1 MKKEIIILK
10 KKINGTYSE
19 TKNMDSIERK
29 IKGLEKELNRRKVV
43 KIKKQLNNEE
53 IKAVKDI
60 PKIERELKEL
70 KNFMKT
76 ARSSRGE
83 SAGR

>member
-70 KNFMKT
+70 KNFIKLVT
-76 ARSSRGE
+76 DDFS
-83 SAGR
+83 